1 MQKVRSM
8 PRDGVMRMPWHHDV
22 HEPKAHATYSMRHCV
37 SAHWG
42 RSVCNNIG
50 PVHPQP
56 SAFRC
61 NDTQLGSRERT
72 GWRVTRLGVQ
82 IVDAETCVAPA
93 GRRA

>member
-1 MQKVRSM
+1 
-8 PRDGVMRMPWHHDV
+8 
-22 HEPKAHATYSMRHCV
+22 MRHCV

-42 RSVCNNIG
+42 RSVCNNFG

-61 NDTQLGSRERT
+61 NESQLGSRER
-72 GWRVTRLGVQ
+72 GWRVARLGVQ